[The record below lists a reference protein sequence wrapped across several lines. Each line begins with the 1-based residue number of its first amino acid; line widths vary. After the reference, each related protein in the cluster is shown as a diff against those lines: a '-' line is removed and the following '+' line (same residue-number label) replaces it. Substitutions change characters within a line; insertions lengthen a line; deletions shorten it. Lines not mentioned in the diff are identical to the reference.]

1 MGEFIEKLVEGS
13 WYDERLKRK
22 IDVYASTCEPLK
34 EPSRE
39 DILKMEL
46 LKVYPNTEDFEYLDN
61 STLEDDGSLAVFPEI
76 EIGTAYFK
84 FVGNEP

>member
-1 MGEFIEKLVEGS
+1 MGELIEKLVEGS

-22 IDVYASTCEPLK
+22 IEVYASTCESLK

-46 LKVYPNTEDFEYLDN
+46 LKIYPNAGDFEY
-61 STLEDDGSLAVFPEI
+61 DDELVVTEEQEQPIYPEI
-76 EIGTAYFK
+76 EISTWFFK
-84 FVGNEP
+84 KIDEL